1 MAALGIVYGDIG
13 TSPIYAFK
21 ECFAPGHGAPVS
33 ASNVLGVVSLILW
46 SLLLIV
52 TVKYLVYVLRADNK
66 GEGGIL
72 ALLSLA
78 FPEAKT
84 GHRSRLAKSFAAIGI
99 GGACLLYGDGI
110 ITPAISVLGAVEGL
124 KMAGA
129 GLDRFILPISVIIIL
144 VLFAAQRFGTAKVG
158 RIFGPITLVWFV
170 TIAILG
176 IRGILMQPE
185 ILKAFNPLHGLSF
198 LAGHGKIGLVVLG
211 SVVLAVTGGEA
222 LYADMGHFGPR
233 PIRLAWFVAVFPALI
248 LNYLGQGALL

>member
-158 RIFGPITLVWFV
+158 RIFGRSRWF
-170 TIAILG
+170 
-176 IRGILMQPE
+176 
-185 ILKAFNPLHGLSF
+185 
-198 LAGHGKIGLVVLG
+198 G
-211 SVVLAVTGGEA
+211 S
-222 LYADMGHFGPR
+222 
-233 PIRLAWFVAVFPALI
+233 
-248 LNYLGQGALL
+248 